1 MNLKFLFLTTTTILI
16 HMIILTELNTCN
28 SSKYLCSVI
37 IMSYVKVILAL
48 EKVAIA
54 FWYQIQSVFAGRVF

>member
-1 MNLKFLFLTTTTILI
+1 
-16 HMIILTELNTCN
+16 MIILTELNTCN

-54 FWYQIQSVFAGRVF
+54 FWYQIQNVFAGRVF